1 MTRTEPPAP
10 GAPQPLRAASRLAR
24 RLAAVIAECHYAQQR
39 ILALRVAPDS
49 YLSDAAA
56 APDTYQD
63 FLFRTSGPLLREPPA
78 RAGPAASGRLAE
90 PPPCCATESGRDLP
104 PDGPDVLLSARK

>member
-78 RAGPAASGRLAE
+78 RARAGRQRAAG
-90 PPPCCATESGRDLP
+90 
-104 PDGPDVLLSARK
+104 